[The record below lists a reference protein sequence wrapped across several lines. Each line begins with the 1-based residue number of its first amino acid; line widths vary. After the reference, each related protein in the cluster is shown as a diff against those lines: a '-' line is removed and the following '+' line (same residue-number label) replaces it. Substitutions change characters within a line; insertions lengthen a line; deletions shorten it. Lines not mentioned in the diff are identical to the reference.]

1 MHLEKKKSGQ
11 ETVQTE
17 KRLTSFILNEYMNNF
32 IKIIKPLEDMGVL
45 IDVVTET
52 VKHEIKNKKA
62 ESLVLY

>member
-1 MHLEKKKSGQ
+1 M
-11 ETVQTE
+11 QTE

-62 ESLVLY
+62 ESLVLH

>member
-1 MHLEKKKSGQ
+1 MHLEKKISGQ

-32 IKIIKPLEDMGVL
+32 IKIIKSLEDMGVL

>member
-1 MHLEKKKSGQ
+1 MHLEKKISGQ

>member
-1 MHLEKKKSGQ
+1 MHLEKKISGQ

-52 VKHEIKNKKA
+52 VKHQIKNKKA

>member
-1 MHLEKKKSGQ
+1 MHLEKKISGQ

-62 ESLVLY
+62 ESSVLY